1 MVYTLDN
8 IYEKSLVNKWPVHS
22 GSCAGLLHGKKMT
35 TRKQLQGEIAE
46 LLLSQKLAVLASQTP
61 EGSSYSSLIA
71 FAATDDLQKIML
83 ATPRATRK
91 FTNIRHNPKVS
102 LLIDNRSNKEQDFH
116 DAKAVT
122 VMGIVDEINLDPSHN
137 DLASLYLQKHPYLD
151 DFLHSPSTV
160 FLLISVYRYYLV
172 SRFQEVMELHIRDE
186 NDLSAL

>member
-1 MVYTLDN
+1 MSRKGLYIPAAVPDF
-8 IYEKSLVNKWPVHS
+8 SMVNK
-22 GSCAGLLHGKKMT
+22 MT
-35 TRKQLQGEIAE
+35 DRKQLQGEIAE
-46 LLLSQKLAVLASQTP
+46 LLLSQKLAVLSSQTP

-71 FAATDDLQKIML
+71 FAATDDLQQIVL

-91 FTNIRHNPKVS
+91 FANIKYNPKVS
-102 LLIDNRSNKEQDFH
+102 LLVDNRSNKEQDFH

>member
-1 MVYTLDN
+1 MNNNNQL
-8 IYEKSLVNKWPVHS
+8 
-22 GSCAGLLHGKKMT
+22 
-35 TRKQLQGEIAE
+35 RKQVAE
-46 LLLSQKLAVLASQTP
+46 MLLSQKLAVLASQSSG
-61 EGSSYSSLIA
+61 GSAYASLIA
-71 FAATDDLQKIML
+71 FAATDDLRQIVL

-137 DLASLYLQKHPYLD
+137 DLTSLYLQKHPYLD

-160 FLLISVYRYYLV
+160 FLLVSVSRYYLV

-186 NDLSAL
+186 NDLSTL